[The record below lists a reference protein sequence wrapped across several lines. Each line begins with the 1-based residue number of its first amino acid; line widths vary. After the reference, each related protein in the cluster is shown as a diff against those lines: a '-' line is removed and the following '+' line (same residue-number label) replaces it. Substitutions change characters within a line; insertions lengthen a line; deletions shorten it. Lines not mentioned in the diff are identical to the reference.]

1 MCHPGLG
8 GSSPGSSWG
17 GRHREQGWGQL
28 RAALSGTRFS
38 VGAITYRRPGE
49 PQDKQDNTEIA
60 FGGETSHGTPKDSKV
75 GSRPREANPVLNR
88 NMGRKIRAA
97 LLFC

>member
-1 MCHPGLG
+1 M
-8 GSSPGSSWG
+8 
-17 GRHREQGWGQL
+17 
-28 RAALSGTRFS
+28 SGTRLS
-38 VGAITYRRPGE
+38 VDASIHRRRPGQ

-60 FGGETSHGTPKDSKV
+60 FGSETSHGTPRASKV

-88 NMGRKIRAA
+88 NMGRKIRAT